1 MKTDRFDKP
10 STSYKPSKQVE
21 YVNVYRVEKRGRG
34 PFQTNS
40 HGEFMCNHLPTPY
53 HDSGLPEMDEDEIE
67 RFRFGAPTEE
77 ALKEWVKRPKMLD
90 KLGYKVSL
98 YKVKEGYVHSSDI
111 QSMFIKR
118 HAKKVMEWG
127 VQEFMKEC

>member
-34 PFQTNS
+34 PFNTSS
-40 HGEFMCNHLPTPY
+40 HGDFMNTFLPTPQ
-53 HDSGLPEMDEDEIE
+53 HDGGLPRMEDEEIE

-98 YKVKEGYVHSSDI
+98 YKVKKGYVHSSDI

-127 VQEFMKEC
+127 VQEFMKEY

>member
-1 MKTDRFDKP
+1 MKGCK
-10 STSYKPSKQVE
+10 SNKSNKQVE

-34 PFQTNS
+34 PFQTSS

-53 HDSGLPEMDEDEIE
+53 HDSGLPRMDEDEIE

-98 YKVKEGYVHSSDI
+98 YKVKGGYVHSSDI

-118 HAKKVMEWG
+118 HSKKVMEWG